1 MVQTIISVDSVE
13 IYNSRKVYTIMDMI
27 QELSGVQ
34 GLLVDILGI
43 FFFFVSKYMVY
54 LKAISKLFLVHTKN
68 KKNLFKN

>member
-1 MVQTIISVDSVE
+1 MVQTIIAVDSVE
-13 IYNSRKVYTIMDMI
+13 IYNSRRVYTIMDMI
-27 QELSGVQ
+27 QELGGVQ

-43 FFFFVSKYMVY
+43 FFFPVSRYMVY